1 MSMRLSKIFGGLRLP
16 GFKAMSMSQATQAA
30 PLAKIL
36 TLPLKQHIGDAAEA
50 IVKVGDAVLKGQ
62 MIAAANGYV
71 STPIHAPTSGKIIA
85 I

>member
-36 TLPLKQHIGDAAEA
+36 TLPLKQHIGDAA
-50 IVKVGDAVLKGQ
+50 
-62 MIAAANGYV
+62 
-71 STPIHAPTSGKIIA
+71 
-85 I
+85 